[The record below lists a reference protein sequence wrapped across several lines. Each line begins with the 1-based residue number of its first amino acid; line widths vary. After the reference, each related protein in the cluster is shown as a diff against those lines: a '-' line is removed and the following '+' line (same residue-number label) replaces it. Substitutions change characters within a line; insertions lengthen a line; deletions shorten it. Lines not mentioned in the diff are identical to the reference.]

1 MSLTESHE
9 APPVTLMPSLFNG
22 MVSPLWKY
30 YAAFMTAGLAFWG
43 LARVSEPA
51 NLETALE
58 AAPTPADPV
67 EFASEAPTE
76 FVEPPVETLA
86 EASVEATVD
95 LASTLDAPANEV
107 IAAIAPAPEVSEI
120 VKAPKLA
127 KIAAVLPPS
136 A

>member
-9 APPVTLMPSLFNG
+9 APPVPLMPSLFTG

-43 LARVSEPA
+43 LARASQPV
-51 NLETALE
+51 NLEAALE
-58 AAPTPADPV
+58 VAAPTPADPV
-67 EFASEAPTE
+67 EFAPEPPTE

-95 LASTLDAPANEV
+95 VALEEPAIEAVDAVAPA
-107 IAAIAPAPEVSEI
+107 SELIQI
-120 VKAPKLA
+120 VKAA
-127 KIAAVLPPS
+127 KPAKTAVLPPS

>member
-9 APPVTLMPSLFNG
+9 APPVPLMPSLFTG

-43 LARVSEPA
+43 LARVSEPV

-58 AAPTPADPV
+58 AAPIPADPV
-67 EFASEAPTE
+67 EFAPEPPAE

-86 EASVEATVD
+86 AAPIEAAVDVAIDELAIEAVD
-95 LASTLDAPANEV
+95 PVAPA
-107 IAAIAPAPEVSEI
+107 SEPIQI
-120 VKAPKLA
+120 VKAA
-127 KIAAVLPPS
+127 KPAKTAVLPPS